1 MPGIHQ
7 RGGIGVFL
15 KIKKGYRKIVEVTD
29 SCFKIIWYQNHRVR
43 VYFDLTQPRD
53 INKLVWTWNV
63 LITLIAKD
71 YVFSRLVGNGEEERK
86 RHALALEKY
95 QKARDEWNKRKVQKA
110 KNKGR
115 TIWYA
120 EIKNVLIEEDIK
132 IWSGRGYN

>member
-1 MPGIHQ
+1 M
-7 RGGIGVFL
+7 
-15 KIKKGYRKIVEVTD
+15 EVTD
-29 SCFKIIWYQNHRVR
+29 SCFEIIWYENHRVR

-53 INKLVWTWNV
+53 INKHVWRWNV

-86 RHALALEKY
+86 RHAIALEKY
-95 QKARDEWNKRKVQKA
+95 QKARDEWNKQKVQKA